1 MATIGIFDSGAGGL
15 SVFREIYRIL
25 PKADYVYWSDNA
37 YCPYGEKSRTFIVDR
52 ARKITDFLLGE
63 GADIIVVACNT
74 ATAAAINVLRS
85 EYSDPEHPET
95 ADRVL
100 SLTSG
105 HHDHVMFIGMEPAIK
120 PAAAL
125 TRTGVVG
132 VLATAGTL
140 GGQKY
145 HCTRDRF
152 ASGVK
157 VVEHVGKGFVEL
169 VERGITSGPEAE
181 NTVRA
186 SLQPLLDAGADV
198 IVLGC
203 THYPFLM
210 DVIRKVAGPGVSVID
225 PAPAVARHL
234 CDVMTSEGLLQASIA
249 ESGKLASSG
258 STAPVDAVR
267 TSSCAD
273 APHVRLF
280 SSGSPETLHKLYSS
294 LFAYD
299 PASSL
304 GKL

>member
-1 MATIGIFDSGAGGL
+1 
-15 SVFREIYRIL
+15 
-25 PKADYVYWSDNA
+25 
-37 YCPYGEKSRTFIVDR
+37 
-52 ARKITDFLLGE
+52 
-63 GADIIVVACNT
+63 
-74 ATAAAINVLRS
+74 
-85 EYSDPEHPET
+85 
-95 ADRVL
+95 
-100 SLTSG
+100 
-105 HHDHVMFIGMEPAIK
+105 
-120 PAAAL
+120 
-125 TRTGVVG
+125 
-132 VLATAGTL
+132 
-140 GGQKY
+140 
-145 HCTRDRF
+145 
-152 ASGVK
+152 
-157 VVEHVGKGFVEL
+157 
-169 VERGITSGPEAE
+169 
-181 NTVRA
+181 
-186 SLQPLLDAGADV
+186 
-198 IVLGC
+198 
-203 THYPFLM
+203 M